1 MKLLFLVFPKGSPLF
16 VVTAPF
22 EFLWAIIGVLLTIGG
37 TFLEAFVTDPSWLWQ
52 RETVEVHSLGVTY
65 QIGAVLLVGCLGGKN
80 AAAMSQIA
88 YLALGL
94 TVLPVFSE
102 GGGIDYLKEPTFG
115 YLLGFVPGG
124 WICGFL
130 AFKALP
136 KLELLAFSC
145 LCGLLTIHSVG
156 LIYLTLT
163 SLIHGVIA
171 PGILLSE
178 AIEKYSLQPLPG
190 QLAVS
195 CAVTV
200 LSYILRRLMF
210 Y

>member
-1 MKLLFLVFPKGSPLF
+1 MS
-16 VVTAPF
+16 APF
-22 EFLWAIIGVLLTIGG
+22 ELLWAIVGVLLTIGG

-52 RETVEVHSLGVTY
+52 QENIKVHSLGVTY

-80 AAAMSQIA
+80 AAAISQIA

-102 GGGIDYLKEPTFG
+102 GGGLDYLKEPTFG
-115 YLLGFVPGG
+115 YLLGFIPGG

-145 LCGLLTIHSVG
+145 FCGLLTIHGVG
-156 LIYLTLT
+156 LVYLTLNH
-163 SLIHGVIA
+163 LVNGVATQAI
-171 PGILLSE
+171 PLGE
-178 AIEKYSLQPLPG
+178 AFQRYSVQPLPG

-195 CAVTV
+195 CAVAV

>member
-1 MKLLFLVFPKGSPLF
+1 MTPAL
-16 VVTAPF
+16 

-52 RETVEVHSLGVTY
+52 QQNVEVHSLGVTY

-102 GGGIDYLKEPTFG
+102 GGGLDYFKQPTFG
-115 YLLGFVPGG
+115 YLLGFIPGG

-136 KLELLAFSC
+136 KLELLGFSC
-145 LCGLLTIHSVG
+145 LCGLLTVHGMGIM
-156 LIYLTLT
+156 YLTL
-163 SLIHGVIA
+163 SHLINGA
-171 PGILLSE
+171 STQGILLTE
-178 AIEKYSLQPLPG
+178 AFEKYSLQPLPG

-195 CAVTV
+195 CAVAV
-200 LSYILRRLMF
+200 LSYILRGLMF

>member
-1 MKLLFLVFPKGSPLF
+1 MTPAL
-16 VVTAPF
+16 

-52 RETVEVHSLGVTY
+52 QQNVEVHSLGVTY

-102 GGGIDYLKEPTFG
+102 GGGLDYFKQPTFG
-115 YLLGFVPGG
+115 YLLGFIPGG

-145 LCGLLTIHSVG
+145 LCGLLTVHSMG
-156 LIYLTLT
+156 IMYLTI
-163 SLIHGVIA
+163 SHLINGA
-171 PGILLSE
+171 STQGILLTE
-178 AIEKYSLQPLPG
+178 AFEKYSLQPLPG

-195 CAVTV
+195 CAVAV
-200 LSYILRRLMF
+200 LSYILRGLMF